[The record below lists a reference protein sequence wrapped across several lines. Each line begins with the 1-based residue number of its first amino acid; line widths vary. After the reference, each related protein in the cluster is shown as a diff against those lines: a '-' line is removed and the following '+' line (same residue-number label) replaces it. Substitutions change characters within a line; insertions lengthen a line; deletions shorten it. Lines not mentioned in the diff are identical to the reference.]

1 MPHLCVYVCVH
12 AILSRMVKE
21 GLAEVTVNRDGVVGE
36 SSVASQGSFLGHSK
50 ENVVRQEH
58 S

>member
-1 MPHLCVYVCVH
+1 MCVYVCVH

-36 SSVASQGSFLGHSK
+36 SSVASQGSFLGYSK